1 VKDRTIGGFETLKNT
16 KKCDN
21 SRQLHIEGYLQKN
34 RVELEEYVGAPS
46 ISLTLEKQQNAEN
59 KYTNDLLERIID
71 RNNLNQAF
79 KRVKANKGSHG
90 IDGMKVDELLQYL
103 KENGDSLRQ
112 SLLEGSYKPNPVR
125 RVEIPKSDG
134 KKRPLGI
141 PTAVDRVIQQAIA
154 QVLNP
159 IFEEKFSD
167 CSYGFRP
174 NRNAHQAILK
184 CKEYMDKG
192 YRWAIDIDLE
202 KYFDTVNHDKL
213 IGLVY
218 KEVKDIRVISL
229 IRKYLHAGV
238 MEKDVFHTSE
248 RGVPQGGNL
257 SPLLSNIM
265 LNELDKE
272 LEKRELCFCRYADDC
287 NIYVKTRKAAN
298 RVMKSI
304 TRFIEED
311 LKLKVNRDK
320 SKVDRPW
327 KLKYLG
333 FTFYPKKGEM
343 GISVHQNSVKKLKIK
358 LKEITGR
365 SNAMSIEIR
374 ATKLRK
380 IIVGWINY
388 FKLADMRGILNTLD
402 KWLRRRIRLCYWKQ
416 WKKIK
421 TKHDNLKRL
430 GVDEYKAWEYANTR
444 KGYWRISNSPIL
456 ASTLS
461 NKYLKEQGFV
471 TLTEKYLQL
480 GNSY

>member
-1 VKDRTIGGFETLKNT
+1 MGGFETLKNT

-21 SRQLHIEGYLQKN
+21 SRQLHNEGYLQKD

-46 ISLTLEKQQNAEN
+46 ISLTIEKRQNAEN
-59 KYTNDLLERIID
+59 KYTNGLFERIID

-79 KRVKANKGSHG
+79 KKVRANKGSHG
-90 IDGMKVDELLQYL
+90 VDGMKVDELLQYL
-103 KENGDSLRQ
+103 KENGASLRQ
-112 SLLEGSYKPNPVR
+112 SLLEGRYKPNPVR
-125 RVEIPKSDG
+125 LVEIPKPDG

-167 CSYGFRP
+167 NSYGFRP
-174 NRNAHQAILK
+174 NRSAHQAIRK

-192 YRWAIDIDLE
+192 YKWAVDIDLE

-218 KEVKDIRVISL
+218 EEVKDVRVIAL
-229 IRKYLHAGV
+229 IRKYLQAGV
-238 MEKDVFHTSE
+238 MERGIFNTSQK
-248 RGVPQGGNL
+248 GVPQGGNL
-257 SPLLSNIM
+257 SPLLSNVM

-272 LEKRELCFCRYADDC
+272 LEKRGLHFCRYADDC
-287 NIYVKTRKAAN
+287 NIYLKSKKSAY
-298 RVMKSI
+298 RVMASI

-311 LKLKVNRDK
+311 LKLKVNKDK

-343 GISVHQNSVKKLKIK
+343 GIRVHQNSVKKLKCK

-365 SNAMSIEIR
+365 SNAMSM
-374 ATKLRK
+374 KLRAIK
-380 IIVGWINY
+380 LRQVIVGWVNY
-388 FKLADMRGILNTLD
+388 FKLADMKSTLKTLD
-402 KWLRRRIRLCYWKQ
+402 EWLRRRIRLCYWKQ
-416 WKKIK
+416 WKRIK

-430 GVDEYKAWEYANTR
+430 GINEYKAWEYANTR

-456 ASTLS
+456 ARTLT
-461 NKYLKEQGFV
+461 NKYLKEQGFI
-471 TLTEKYLQL
+471 TLTEKFMIR
-480 GNSY
+480 

>member
-1 VKDRTIGGFETLKNT
+1 MKNT

-21 SRQLHIEGYLQKN
+21 SRQLHNEGYLQKD
-34 RVELEEYVGAPS
+34 RVELEECVGAPS
-46 ISLTLEKQQNAEN
+46 ISLTIEKQQNAEN
-59 KYTNDLLERIID
+59 KYTNGLFERIID

-79 KRVKANKGSHG
+79 KKVRANKGSHG
-90 IDGMKVDELLQYL
+90 VDGMKVDELLQYL
-103 KENGDSLRQ
+103 KENGASLRQ

-125 RVEIPKSDG
+125 RVEIPKPDG

-167 CSYGFRP
+167 NSYGFRP
-174 NRNAHQAILK
+174 NRSAHQAIRK
-184 CKEYMDKG
+184 CKKYMDKG
-192 YRWAIDIDLE
+192 YRWAVDIDLE

-218 KEVKDIRVISL
+218 KEVKDVRVIAL
-229 IRKYLHAGV
+229 IRKYLQAGV
-238 MEKDVFHTSE
+238 MERGVFNNSQK
-248 RGVPQGGNL
+248 GVPQGGNL
-257 SPLLSNIM
+257 SPLLSNVM

-272 LEKRELCFCRYADDC
+272 LEKRGLYFCRYADDC
-287 NIYVKTRKAAN
+287 NIYLKSKKSAY
-298 RVMKSI
+298 RVMASI

-311 LKLKVNRDK
+311 LKLKVNKDK

-343 GISVHQNSVKKLKIK
+343 GIRVHQNSFKKLKSK

-365 SNAMSIEIR
+365 SNAMSMELR
-374 ATKLRK
+374 AIKLRQV
-380 IIVGWINY
+380 IVGWVNY
-388 FKLADMRGILNTLD
+388 FKLADMKSTLKTLD
-402 KWLRRRIRLCYWKQ
+402 EWLRRRIRLCYWKQ
-416 WKKIK
+416 WKRIK

-430 GVDEYKAWEYANTR
+430 GINEYKAWEYANTR
-444 KGYWRISNSPIL
+444 KGYWRISHSPVL
-456 ASTLS
+456 TRTLT
-461 NKYLKEQGFV
+461 NKYLKKQGFI
-471 TLTEKYLQL
+471 TLTEKFMIR
-480 GNSY
+480 

>member
-1 VKDRTIGGFETLKNT
+1 MKNT

-21 SRQLHIEGYLQKN
+21 SRQLHNEGYLQKD

-46 ISLTLEKQQNAEN
+46 ISLTIEKRQDVEN
-59 KYTNDLLERIID
+59 KYTNGLFERIID

-79 KRVKANKGSHG
+79 KKVRANKGSHG
-90 IDGMKVDELLQYL
+90 VDGMKVDELLQYL
-103 KENGDSLRQ
+103 KENGASLRQ
-112 SLLEGSYKPNPVR
+112 SLLEGRYKPNPVR

-154 QVLNP
+154 QILNP

-167 CSYGFRP
+167 NSYGFRP
-174 NRNAHQAILK
+174 NRSAHQAIRK

-192 YRWAIDIDLE
+192 YKWAVDIDLE

-218 KEVKDIRVISL
+218 KEVKDVRVIAL
-229 IRKYLHAGV
+229 IRKYLQAGV
-238 MEKDVFHTSE
+238 MERGIFNTSQK
-248 RGVPQGGNL
+248 GVPQGGNL
-257 SPLLSNIM
+257 SPLLSNVM

-272 LEKRELCFCRYADDC
+272 LEKRGLHFCRYADDC
-287 NIYVKTRKAAN
+287 NIYLKSKKSAF
-298 RVMKSI
+298 RVMASI

-311 LKLKVNRDK
+311 LKLKVNKDK

-333 FTFYPKKGEM
+333 FTFYPKKGGM
-343 GISVHQNSVKKLKIK
+343 GIRVHQNSVKKLKCK

-365 SNAMSIEIR
+365 SNAMSMEIR
-374 ATKLRK
+374 AIKLRQV
-380 IIVGWINY
+380 IVGWVNY
-388 FKLADMRGILNTLD
+388 FKLADMKSTLKTLD
-402 KWLRRRIRLCYWKQ
+402 EWLRRRIRLCYWKQ
-416 WKKIK
+416 WKRIK
-421 TKHDNLKRL
+421 TKHDNLKKL
-430 GVDEYKAWEYANTR
+430 GINEYKAWEYANTR
-444 KGYWRISNSPIL
+444 KSYWRISNSPIL
-456 ASTLS
+456 ARTLT

-471 TLTEKYLQL
+471 TLTEKFMIR
-480 GNSY
+480 

>member
-1 VKDRTIGGFETLKNT
+1 MKNT
-16 KKCDN
+16 KKCDK
-21 SRQLHIEGYLQKN
+21 SRQLHKEGYLRKD

-46 ISLTLEKQQNAEN
+46 ISLTLEEEQNAEI
-59 KYTNDLLERIID
+59 KYANGLLERIID
-71 RNNLNQAF
+71 RNNLNKAF

-154 QVLNP
+154 QVLSP
-159 IFEEKFSD
+159 IFEETFSEN
-167 CSYGFRP
+167 SYGFRP
-174 NRNAHQAILK
+174 NRSAHQAILK
-184 CKEYMDKG
+184 CKEYMDNG
-192 YRWAIDIDLE
+192 YRWAVDIDLE

-218 KEVKDIRVISL
+218 KEVKDIRVVSL
-229 IRKYLHAGV
+229 IRKYLQAGV
-238 MEKDVFHTSE
+238 MVNKTLNATE

-265 LNELDKE
+265 LNELDTE
-272 LEKRELCFCRYADDC
+272 LEKRGLNFCRYADDC
-287 NIYVKTRKAAN
+287 NIYVKSKKAAE
-298 RVMKSI
+298 RVMMSVTKL
-304 TRFIEED
+304 IEEK
-311 LKLKVNRDK
+311 LKLKVNKEK

-333 FTFYPKKGEM
+333 FSFYPKKGEM
-343 GISVHQNSVKKLKIK
+343 GIRVHDKSIEKLKAT
-358 LKEITGR
+358 LKKVTER
-365 SNAMSIEIR
+365 SNAMSMEYR
-374 ATKLRK
+374 AIKLRQ

-388 FKLADMRGILNTLD
+388 FKLADLKSALRSLD
-402 KWLRRRIRLCYWKQ
+402 EWLRRRLRLCYWKQ

-421 TKHDNLKRL
+421 TKFDNLRSL
-430 GVDEYKAWEYANTR
+430 GIEVWKAWEYANTR

-456 ASTLS
+456 ARTLT
-461 NKYLKEQGFV
+461 NKFLKEQGFI
-471 TLTEKYLQL
+471 TLTESYLRVR
-480 GNSY
+480 

>member
-1 VKDRTIGGFETLKNT
+1 LKNT

-21 SRQLHIEGYLQKN
+21 SRQLHNEGYLQKD

-46 ISLTLEKQQNAEN
+46 ISLTIEKQQNAEN
-59 KYTNDLLERIID
+59 KYTKGLFERIID

-79 KRVKANKGSHG
+79 KKVRANKGSHG
-90 IDGMKVDELLQYL
+90 VDGMKADELLQYL
-103 KENGDSLRQ
+103 KENGASLRQ

-125 RVEIPKSDG
+125 RVEIPKPDG

-167 CSYGFRP
+167 NSYGFRP
-174 NRNAHQAILK
+174 NRSAHQAIRK

-192 YRWAIDIDLE
+192 YKWAVDIDLE

-218 KEVKDIRVISL
+218 KEVKDVRVIAL
-229 IRKYLHAGV
+229 IRKYLQAGV
-238 MEKDVFHTSE
+238 MERGVFNASQK
-248 RGVPQGGNL
+248 GVPQGGNL
-257 SPLLSNIM
+257 SPLLSNVM

-272 LEKRELCFCRYADDC
+272 LEKRGLNFCRYADDC
-287 NIYVKTRKAAN
+287 NIYLKSKKSAC
-298 RVMKSI
+298 RVMASI

-311 LKLKVNRDK
+311 LKLKVNKDK

-343 GISVHQNSVKKLKIK
+343 GIRVHPNSVKKLKGK

-365 SNAMSIEIR
+365 SNAMSMELRTI
-374 ATKLRK
+374 KLRQV
-380 IIVGWINY
+380 IVGWVNY
-388 FKLADMRGILNTLD
+388 FKLADMKSTLKTLD
-402 KWLRRRIRLCYWKQ
+402 EWLRRRIRLCYWKQ
-416 WKKIK
+416 WKRIK

-430 GVDEYKAWEYANTR
+430 GIDNFKAWEYANTR
-444 KGYWRISNSPIL
+444 KGYWRISKSPIL
-456 ASTLS
+456 ARTLT
-461 NKYLKEQGFV
+461 NKYLKEQGFI
-471 TLTEKYLQL
+471 TLTENL
-480 GNSY
+480 